1 MKKLFLL
8 LAVVFSFFG
17 MTNCDSPEGGLTGE
31 DLSLTDGY
39 GKYSGG
45 ITGGSNGGNG
55 DSTNIEIKPGQIT
68 AGEWSDLDN
77 WHFTDSLL
85 VADTVGYQTY
95 WSFFV
100 NNRISVKVV
109 DAASRPAVDIKVELK
124 RNGTTIWTAKTDN
137 SGKAELWSG
146 LFQSD
151 NANNTAGMLIVAN
164 NQVFDNVKNYAAGVN
179 QLKLSVGKTTPN
191 KVDIAFV
198 VDATGSMGDELEYL
212 KVELLDVINAA
223 KKANPDVSMSTG
235 SVFYRDEGD
244 EYVTRMSDF
253 STNIQTTLNFI
264 KNQRSA
270 GGGDYPEAVH
280 KALDKAVNNL
290 QWSASAR
297 TRLLFLVLD
306 APPHYTTDVVKS
318 LQESIKSAA
327 AAGIKIIPVTASG
340 TDKQTE
346 FVTRFFDIATNG
358 TYVFITNDSGIG
370 NDHIK
375 PTIGKYEVEY
385 LNNLLVRLINKYVM
399 VTQPG

>member
-1 MKKLFLL
+1 MKKLFLS
-8 LAVVFSFFG
+8 LAVIVSLFG

-45 ITGGSNGGNG
+45 TTGGANGGNG

-109 DAASRPAVDIKVELK
+109 DATSRPAVDIKVELK

-151 NANNTAGMLIVAN
+151 NANNTAGMLIVVN

-179 QLKLSVGKTTPN
+179 HLKLSASKTTPN

-244 EYVTRMSDF
+244 EYVTRISDF

-264 KNQRSA
+264 KNQRSD